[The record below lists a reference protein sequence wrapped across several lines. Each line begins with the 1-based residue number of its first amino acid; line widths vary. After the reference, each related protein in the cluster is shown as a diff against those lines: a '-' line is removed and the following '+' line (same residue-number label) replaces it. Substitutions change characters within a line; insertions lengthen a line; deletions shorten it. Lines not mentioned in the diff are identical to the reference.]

1 MSDYA
6 DPTDPRF
13 WGLPATAPDPNDP
26 RCWAEGLLE
35 PDPIEA
41 WFVAESARMAAEM
54 SPDQLARAI
63 FGPWPDS
70 APYRAAW
77 LKLPDEVQRQA
88 LERKLAADSA
98 PPAPR
103 KTYGQWRSE
112 AKMADWQ
119 DQNLKKLLDAKA
131 QLNDKWWQALLRGD
145 QVAAKLEQDS
155 ENVMA
160 RELIAFEDL
169 SEEDLEKLYLLHWDD
184 PGLVFL
190 TKPPASQIRYVRRS
204 LQCQRRSQRS

>member
-13 WGLPATAPDPNDP
+13 WGLP
-26 RCWAEGLLE
+26 E

-41 WFVAESARMAAEM
+41 EFVAVSARMVGKM

-77 LKLPDEVQRQA
+77 LKLPVDVQRQA
-88 LERKLAADSA
+88 LERNLDADSA
-98 PPAPR
+98 PPSPG
-103 KTYGQWRSE
+103 KTYGQWLSE
-112 AKMADWQ
+112 AKMANWQ
-119 DQNLKKLLDAKA
+119 HQNREKLLDAKA
-131 QLNDKWWQALLRGD
+131 RLNDMWWQALRRGD

-155 ENVMA
+155 ESLIA

-169 SEEDLEKLYLLHWDD
+169 SEEDPKKLYRLHWDD

-190 TKPPASQIRYVRRS
+190 TNPTASQIRHVRRS
-204 LQCQRRSQRS
+204 LVCHRRSRPRSHRS